1 MAILESVRVSQD
13 LTVGPQ
19 PSQERLRQLAE
30 DGYRS
35 VVNVRYAGE
44 SDQDLTPAQE
54 GRLVRGLEM
63 SYLHFP
69 VKLKGLR
76 PEHVDHFRHELDYL
90 PAPVYLHCD
99 TGERVEALAVM
110 THAIREGR
118 SGEDALAEAK
128 ALDFDHDNPEL
139 ARFIQVYVDLH

>member
-19 PSQERLRQLAE
+19 PSQERLKELAD

-35 VVNVRYAGE
+35 VVNVRYTGE
-44 SDQDLTPAQE
+44 SDQPLTPAQE

-76 PEHVDHFRHELDYL
+76 PEHVDQFRRELDYL

-99 TGERVEALAVM
+99 TGNRVAALAVM
-110 THAIREGR
+110 SHAIKEGR
-118 SGEDALAEAK
+118 NGDDALAEAK
-128 ALDFDHDNPEL
+128 ALAFDHDNPKL
-139 ARFIQVYVDLH
+139 SRFIQLYVDLH